1 MTGRGEVHRL
11 KKVLDETFE
20 RAKKAGPDP
29 ELQSDFAR
37 YLCVLVSGFIEKAL
51 VELMLE
57 YTRQRSDPSIQ
68 RYVENRLRNVTNVN
82 AQRLQELL
90 GAFDSGWRSDLEK
103 YLVDERKAALDS
115 IINLRNTIAHGQSVG
130 VTYIRIRG
138 YYEHVQ
144 KVIDH
149 IADLCVPN

>member
-1 MTGRGEVHRL
+1 VKFIDSR
-11 KKVLDETFE
+11 KLDETFE